1 MVHIVPNPVVR
12 DKQIHIATAE
22 QLAGMVDRSQI
33 IFGGVLRVIEEFDLI
48 FVDQIFKLFL

>member
-12 DKQIHIATAE
+12 DKQIHIAAAE

>member
-1 MVHIVPNPVVR
+1 MVHIISNPVVR
-12 DKQIHIATAE
+12 DKQVHIATAE